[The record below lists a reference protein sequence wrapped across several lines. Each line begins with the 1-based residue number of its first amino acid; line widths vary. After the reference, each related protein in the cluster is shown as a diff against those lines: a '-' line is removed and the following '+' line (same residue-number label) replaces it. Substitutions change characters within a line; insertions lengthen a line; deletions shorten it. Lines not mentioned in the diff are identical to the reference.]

1 MGKMERIPEGLELML
16 DVEQAHVYGAADLSR
31 VNGTLVEALRE
42 HFPEFSEGRVL
53 DLGCGTGDMTMRIAQ
68 AYPRT
73 KVLGIDG
80 SPAMLELARRHVVD
94 CGLEERI
101 ELTEGHLPDVCLES
115 RAFDAVVANSLLHH
129 MAEPVALWQTIN
141 RCGRPGAPL
150 LVVDLIRPDSFEA
163 AQALVETYAGRGHPR
178 VKQEFL
184 HSLCAAYTV
193 EEVREQLSVAGKAW
207 IQVEAVNELQWK
219 AWGLCR

>member
-1 MGKMERIPEGLELML
+1 VGTMERIPEGLELML

-31 VNGTLVEALRE
+31 VNGTLPEALRE

-53 DLGCGTGDMTMRIAQ
+53 DLGCGTGDMTMRVAS
-68 AYPRT
+68 AYPHT

-80 SPAMLELARRHVVD
+80 APAMLEIARRHVVD

-115 RAFDAVVANSLLHH
+115 RSFDAVFANSLLHH
-129 MAEPVALWQTIN
+129 VAEPVALWRTMN
-141 RCGRPGAPL
+141 LCGRAGAPL
-150 LVVDLIRPDSFEA
+150 LVVDLIRPDSFEVA
-163 AQALVETYAGRGHPR
+163 EGLVEAYAGRGHPR

-193 EEVREQLSVAGKAW
+193 EEVRQQLSRAGMAW
-207 IQVEAVNELQWK
+207 IQVGAANELQWK